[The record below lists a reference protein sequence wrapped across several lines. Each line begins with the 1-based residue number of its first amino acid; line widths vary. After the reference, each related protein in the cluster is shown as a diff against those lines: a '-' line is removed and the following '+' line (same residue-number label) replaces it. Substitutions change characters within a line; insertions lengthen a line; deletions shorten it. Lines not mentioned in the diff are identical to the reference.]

1 MWATPQAGEKAGH
14 VIHHLTSCFAVM
26 GVPQKIKTDNGPAY
40 ISEKVR
46 KFCQMWGVTR
56 ITGIPHSPTGQ
67 AIVERTNQTLKR
79 YLRKFYDI
87 KDIQERVSKT
97 LFVMNYLC
105 IFGDSEAPPVKRHSG
120 ASDNMKKQAMKV
132 YYRDLST
139 GKWEGPAE
147 VQFIGKGYMCVFTP
161 SGPQW
166 TPARWTKAAIDD
178 ASLSTPEHKQS

>member
-1 MWATPQAGEKAGH
+1 MGNTSGWIKSRARNPPFNKLFCSDGSPTKNKNRQWASLYQQE
-14 VIHHLTSCFAVM
+14 
-26 GVPQKIKTDNGPAY
+26 
-40 ISEKVR
+40 SEKVLSNV
-46 KFCQMWGVTR
+46 GVTR

-105 IFGDSEAPPVKRHSG
+105 IFGDSEAPPVKCHSG

-166 TPARWTKAAIDD
+166 IPARWTKAAIDD